1 MAGNRVVHALS
12 TPGTDSMNRSLGSR
26 RLAGLLAVTAGERP
40 GYRALAQGVRTLLLD
55 GRIPL
60 HTRLP
65 AERELATALGV
76 SRATV
81 TSAYDLLREGGYA
94 HSRRG
99 AGTWTELPEGQRPAS
114 VAVFPAGDDVID
126 LAVAAPGA
134 PEAELADALAA
145 ASTLL
150 PRHAS
155 TPGYHP
161 YGLPELR
168 AAVAERFTR
177 RGLPTLP
184 EQILITSG
192 AQQAVSLTLGLL
204 ARAGDRVLVE
214 NPSYPNALDA
224 LNRAGCGP
232 RRCRSRTAAGT
243 RTCSSLRCGRPRRGS
258 PI

>member
-1 MAGNRVVHALS
+1 MAGNRVVHALNP
-12 TPGTDSMNRSLGSR
+12 PGTDNMNGSLGSR

-40 GYRALAQGVRTLLLD
+40 GYRVLAQGVRTLLLD

-81 TSAYDLLREGGYA
+81 TAAYDLLREGGYA
-94 HSRRG
+94 RSRRG

-114 VAVFPAGDDVID
+114 VAVFPTGDDVID
-126 LAVAAPGA
+126 LAIAAPGA

-145 ASTLL
+145 AGAQL

-168 AAVAERFTR
+168 ARSPSGSHGAACR
-177 RGLPTLP
+177 RSPNRSSSP
-184 EQILITSG
+184 
-192 AQQAVSLTLGLL
+192 
-204 ARAGDRVLVE
+204 RA
-214 NPSYPNALDA
+214 PS
-224 LNRAGCGP
+224 
-232 RRCRSRTAAGT
+232 RRCRSPWGSSPGRATASWSRTRRT
-243 RTCSSLRCGRPRRGS
+243 RTPWTR
-258 PI
+258 